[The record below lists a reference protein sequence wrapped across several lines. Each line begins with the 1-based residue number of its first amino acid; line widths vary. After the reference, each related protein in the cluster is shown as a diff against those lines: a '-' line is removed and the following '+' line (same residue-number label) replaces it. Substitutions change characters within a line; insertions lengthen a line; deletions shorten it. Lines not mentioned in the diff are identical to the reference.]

1 MQATKRPRV
10 QREPETQANNHA
22 YAPGLCF
29 AAWAGWPCTSDCMSS
44 AGAANKGGTDSCC
57 VDGHCCRLGADCSET
72 RLWSEAKSYPLG
84 KPGGPIMLG
93 VMGSE
98 TQHQAN
104 SRLRKAPANAR
115 FCRHFYG
122 RCKDQQD
129 ARAQKE
135 RDECGHAPPGHSAA
149 PAPAPAQ
156 APEPMRCPEC
166 PKFRRGAQVSVIT
179 NNF

>member
-84 KPGGPIMLG
+84 KPGRWCC
-93 VMGSE
+93 V
-98 TQHQAN
+98 
-104 SRLRKAPANAR
+104 
-115 FCRHFYG
+115 
-122 RCKDQQD
+122 
-129 ARAQKE
+129 
-135 RDECGHAPPGHSAA
+135 
-149 PAPAPAQ
+149 
-156 APEPMRCPEC
+156 
-166 PKFRRGAQVSVIT
+166 
-179 NNF
+179 

>member
-93 VMGSE
+93 VLGSE

-122 RCKDQQD
+122 RCKEQQD
-129 ARAQKE
+129 ARVWARPARAQ
-135 RDECGHAPPGHSAA
+135 RRPG
-149 PAPAPAQ
+149 PG
-156 APEPMRCPEC
+156 
-166 PKFRRGAQVSVIT
+166 RGAGAGT
-179 NNF
+179 NEVPGVPEVQAGGAGQRDHQLFLIHTYM